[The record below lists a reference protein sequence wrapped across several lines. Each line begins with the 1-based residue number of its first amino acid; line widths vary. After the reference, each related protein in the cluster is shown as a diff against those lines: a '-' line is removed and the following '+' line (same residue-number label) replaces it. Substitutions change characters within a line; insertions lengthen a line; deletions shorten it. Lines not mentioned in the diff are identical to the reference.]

1 MDKSVFRWLI
11 AICVI
16 ITIMVSIGGVT
27 RLTGSGLSIT
37 DWKPIMGA
45 IPPLNET
52 EWQETF
58 ARYQATPQY
67 LKVNDGMPLTE
78 FKFIFFWEYFHRL
91 VGRSIG
97 LVVLIPMFY
106 FWRKKR
112 IDSSLIKKVMIG
124 FALGGLQGAMGWFMV
139 MSGLIDRPSVSHFR
153 LAAHLILALVIL
165 AYFTWIACQYRWQKE
180 TPSSIQFLPDVRRN
194 FLIIKALI
202 VLQILYGAFV
212 AGLKAGF
219 SFNTFPKMAGE
230 WIPGN
235 LWALTPTWINPLEN
249 PATVQWIHRWI
260 GALVL
265 IGVVLFAL
273 QVKKTRGLESTKRWT
288 QGLKHMIYV
297 QFLLGVFTLLMQ
309 VPLVLGVL
317 HQFGAAIIV
326 VIVTGLSFALKKET
340 SDSGATH
347 GTA

>member
-1 MDKSVFRWLI
+1 MDKYVLRWLI

-16 ITIMVSIGGVT
+16 ITVMVSIGGIT

-45 IPPLNET
+45 IPPLSEAD
-52 EWQETF
+52 WQETF

-67 LKVNDGMPLTE
+67 LKVTDGMPLSE

-97 LVVLIPMFY
+97 LVILFPMFF

-112 IDSSLIKKVMIG
+112 IDLKLIKKVMIG

-139 MSGLIDRPSVSHFR
+139 MSGLIDQPSVSHYR
-153 LAAHLILALVIL
+153 LSAHLLLALLIL
-165 AYFTWIACQYRWQKE
+165 SYFTWIACDYSWANKTKSHVQ
-180 TPSSIQFLPDVRRN
+180 TPPSLKQN
-194 FLIIKALI
+194 FRILKLLIL
-202 VLQILYGAFV
+202 LQILYGAFV
-212 AGLKAGF
+212 AGLKAGLA
-219 SFNTFPKMAGE
+219 FNTFPKMAGE

-235 LWALTPTWINPLEN
+235 LFALTPSWINPLEN
-249 PATVQWIHRWI
+249 PATVQWIHRWL
-260 GALVL
+260 GTLVL

-273 QVKKTRGLESTKRWT
+273 QVKKTPGLEITKRWS

-297 QFLLGVFTLLMQ
+297 QFLMGIFTLLFQ

-317 HQFGAAIIV
+317 HQLGAALVIIL
-326 VIVTGLSFALKKET
+326 VTGLSHSLKKE
-340 SDSGATH
+340 SKATP
-347 GTA
+347 